1 MNINEQENKKARSEL
16 RATRRKE
23 KAEAREAKRCEKE
36 KMRADKTLARL
47 EKKEASIK
55 EARERKEAKAE
66 ESLDK
71 RAEKDIERS
80 DEAERKLKR
89 KMIKAEERL
98 AIKKER
104 EERRQNKKSARAAEK
119 EKKKAKKTKAQ
130 RISEFKLM
138 RAALGDEDRDK
149 LDRYFADF
157 RLHCRMPK
165 RETTLLREDIENALL
180 YYVSKDVSL
189 DEALGRL
196 SNEKLGGFYAHPSTL
211 WFPLDDAAKIY
222 PFSMNEGY
230 MNMYR
235 LAMNMDEDVVPEL
248 LQMALSFTIKRFP
261 SFATTLK
268 KGVFW
273 HYLDSTK
280 RRFTVHE
287 AKDIPCTPIPISQS
301 GSQSFRVLYYKNR
314 ISVEFFH
321 ILTDGTGAVAF
332 LRALVSEYL
341 RLLGYEGEPDETLI
355 DISEAPSKCEIMNEF
370 AHVEKPKNT
379 GGFIDKMSLQMS
391 GTLSSTIP
399 CRIIHFKMDSE
410 KLKAAAR
417 THGAPVT
424 SYVLALMFIAS
435 SAATEEMS
443 GDINI
448 QVPVNMRKYYP
459 SRTLRNFSMYA
470 GIRIPIESITTVD
483 DMLPTITEQMQTKT
497 SKEAMSAMVAST
509 NKLVNGIK
517 LIPLSIKAPVAK
529 VIYGFLGE
537 KIFTTTLSNL
547 GVVTMPRG
555 FAEHIKDMEFT
566 LGASRT
572 NKAICSIITYG
583 GKTTLTVTKNTVSPI
598 FEEKLCALL
607 EREGLMPSV
616 EGSPLYEY

>member
-1 MNINEQENKKARSEL
+1 MNMNEQDKKNTQAENCESKKNEKAKMRD
-16 RATRRKE
+16 ATVRKKHEVKEAKLKE
-23 KAEAREAKRCEKE
+23 KREA
-36 KMRADKTLARL
+36 
-47 EKKEASIK
+47 
-55 EARERKEAKAE
+55 KEAKAE
-66 ESLDK
+66 QKLYR
-71 RAEKDIERS
+71 RAEKKKEKSER
-80 DEAERKLKR
+80 AEKR
-89 KMIKAEERL
+89 IKHKMIKAEERS

-104 EERRQNKKSARAAEK
+104 KERRQNKKSTRAEAKAEK
-119 EKKKAKKTKAQ
+119 KLKKTKSQ
-130 RISEFKLM
+130 KISEFRIM
-138 RAALGDEDRDK
+138 RAELEDADREK

-165 RETTLLREDIENALL
+165 RESTLLREDIENALL
-180 YYVSKDVSL
+180 YYRSKGVAL
-189 DEALGRL
+189 DEALSRL

-268 KGVFW
+268 KGLFW

-355 DISEAPSKCEIMNEF
+355 DISEAPSKCEIINEF
-370 AHVEKPKNT
+370 AHVEKPDNT

-417 THGAPVT
+417 THGATVT
-424 SYVLALMFIAS
+424 SYVLALMFMAS

-470 GIRIPIESITTVD
+470 GIRIPIENITTVD
-483 DMLPTITEQMQTKT
+483 DMLPTITEQMQNKT

-517 LIPLSIKAPVAK
+517 FIPLSVKAPVAK

-547 GVVTMPRG
+547 GVVTMPKG

-572 NKAICSIITYG
+572 NKAICSIISYG
-583 GKTTLTVTKNTVSPI
+583 GRTTLTVTKNTVSPV

-607 EREGLMPSV
+607 EREGLAPTA